1 MDNNS
6 CFYNKLSLLSID
18 ELKFLLDEIMRE
30 VGEKLSNLKSTNKN
44 VGKILDNSH
53 YCNTIFEDVEVIEY
67 NLDVF
72 FEKYKLIKQKIS
84 NARLVNL
91 KLNELAHNEDIPE
104 ELARIGCKKILSIQ

>member
-1 MDNNS
+1 MNNNS

-44 VGKILDNSH
+44 VGKILDNSY
-53 YCNTIFEDVEVIEY
+53 YCNTNFEDVEVIEY

-72 FEKYKLIKQKIS
+72 FEKYKLIKQNIS